1 MKRISLVC
9 RFLSDSFLPLCAA
22 AQLVYHD
29 AAEFPLYGKAVEQT
43 YRRYT
48 RLPESL
54 KGVTR
59 DPVWNLGPNSA
70 GLAIRFRSNSTT
82 IAVRWKNSFGN
93 SMNHMTP
100 TGIRGLDLYAR
111 VGKGWR
117 FVNSARPNGSD
128 NEATIIS
135 TMLPEER
142 EFILYLPLY
151 DGVDSLDRRRCHG
164 GDLGTATCGARA

>member
-1 MKRISLVC
+1 
-9 RFLSDSFLPLCAA
+9 
-22 AQLVYHD
+22 
-29 AAEFPLYGKAVEQT
+29 
-43 YRRYT
+43 
-48 RLPESL
+48 
-54 KGVTR
+54 
-59 DPVWNLGPNSA
+59 
-70 GLAIRFRSNSTT
+70 
-82 IAVRWKNSFGN
+82 
-93 SMNHMTP
+93 MNHMTP